1 MGRIWGGGPAAEC
14 GREGGE
20 ERRGEPAAI
29 AWERE
34 REGMSE
40 NPKCGYIYRVIYRAE
55 LGLNGLGCLTEAD
68 LLRITASENTLIN

>member
-1 MGRIWGGGPAAEC
+1 MGRREGGGPAAEC
-14 GREGGE
+14 GSEGGE

-40 NPKCGYIYRVIYRAE
+40 NPKCGYIYRVIYRTE
-55 LGLNGLGCLTEAD
+55 LGLNGLGCLTEAG